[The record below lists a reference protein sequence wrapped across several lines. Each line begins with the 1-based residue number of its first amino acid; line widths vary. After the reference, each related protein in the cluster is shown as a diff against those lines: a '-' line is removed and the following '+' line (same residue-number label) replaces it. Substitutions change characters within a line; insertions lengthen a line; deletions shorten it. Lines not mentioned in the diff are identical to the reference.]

1 MKIEIKS
8 MDIKNFKGI
17 RDMRL
22 DFHSGMNSLYGEN
35 ASGKTTVYDALIWL
49 LFDKDSHGN
58 SRFSVKPIG
67 AADGVM
73 PEVTAVLSVNG
84 EELQLRKTLREKWER
99 PRGSAVARFAGH
111 TVDYT
116 VDDVPRKES
125 EYKRIIAG
133 YIDEN
138 QFRMLTGVYAFARD
152 LHWKDR
158 RALLAE
164 VCGLP
169 EDAELLTEAPQFAEL
184 VTQVGRR
191 TVDDYKAA
199 LMAQRKGANSTLNTL
214 PVRIDE
220 CERMIAELSALPFE
234 QAAEL
239 GKTLQAERDR
249 VQGDL
254 VKLDSDALL
263 TRAQNE
269 SDELH
274 NKLREMENENRE
286 HRNSQYVPVEDET
299 PMLRQAEQDA
309 QQALDDAVRE
319 CNELRGRIDSGEK
332 RLDEYRARWKAIDK
346 EQFTGGRCPTCGQ
359 TLPSSELESAKQR
372 FETSKQDRKNALLE
386 DSKLL
391 KADITALQARLQE
404 KEGSLPGLRAA
415 YTAAEQALKDYVAPE
430 APVIEDLPDYQRR
443 KDAIQRSLDDVRRR
457 IDRLQTN
464 TQAERDRLENEFRE
478 ITAKILENDAVL
490 AKEQQLAD
498 TRRRVTKLQE
508 EQRSCAAQV
517 EEMDRMIEMCEEFA
531 RYRVQSVE
539 DGVNRHFKLARF
551 RLFTEQINGGLA
563 DCCDVVVG
571 GVPYADLNS
580 AMQINVG
587 LDIINTLSAHYGV
600 RVPLFID
607 NAESVTRLQE
617 IDTQTVR
624 LVVSEQDKELRL
636 V

>member
-1 MKIEIKS
+1 METAIKS
-8 MDIKNFKGI
+8 LDIKNFKGI
-17 RDMRL
+17 HSIHL
-22 DFHSGMNSLYGEN
+22 VFHNGVNSLYGEN
-35 ASGKTTVYDALIWL
+35 ASGKTSVYDALTWL

-58 SRFSVKPIG
+58 SRFSVKPTG
-67 AADGVM
+67 ATGGVM
-73 PEVTAVLSVNG
+73 PEVTAILSVNG
-84 EELQLRKTLREKWER
+84 EEIKLRKTLREKWEK
-99 PRGSAVARFAGH
+99 PRSSSQARFAGH

-116 VDDVPRKES
+116 VDDVPRKEG

-152 LHWKDR
+152 LHWKER
-158 RALLAE
+158 RRLLAE

-169 EDAELLTEAPQFAEL
+169 EDAELLAGAPKFAEL
-184 VTQVGRR
+184 AAAVGRR

-199 LMAQRKGANSTLNTL
+199 LMAQRKGANATLDTL

-220 CERMIAELSALPFE
+220 CERMVAELAAQPFE
-234 QAAEL
+234 QARLTSEA
-239 GKTLQAERDR
+239 LQKDRERA
-249 VQGDL
+249 QADL
-254 VKLDSDALL
+254 AKLDGDALL
-263 TRAQNE
+263 AKAENE
-269 SDELH
+269 RDAL
-274 NKLREMENENRE
+274 NNQLRELENENRS
-286 HRNSQYVPVEDET
+286 HRDSQYVPCEDET
-299 PMLRQAEQDA
+299 PALRQAVRDA
-309 QQALDDAVRE
+309 QNTLDTAIKE
-319 CNELRGRIDSGEK
+319 CNELRAQIDSGES
-332 RLDEYRARWKAIDK
+332 RLNGYRARWTSINE
-346 EQFTGGRCPTCGQ
+346 EQFTGGTCPTCGQ
-359 TLPSSELESAKQR
+359 TLPMTELEAAKQR
-372 FETSKQDRKNALLE
+372 FETSKQDRKNGLLE

-391 KADITALQARLQE
+391 KADIAALKERLQQ
-404 KEGSLPGLRAA
+404 KEDSLPGLRAA
-415 YTAAEQALKDYVAPE
+415 CTTAEQTLKEYVVPAAPM
-430 APVIEDLPDYQRR
+430 IEDLPDYKRR
-443 KDAIQRSLDDVRRR
+443 KDAIQRSIDDVCRR
-457 IDRLQTN
+457 IERLRTDK
-464 TQAERDRLENEFRE
+464 QAERDRLESEYRE

-490 AKEQQLAD
+490 AKEQQLTD
-498 TRRRVTKLQE
+498 TRRRVTELQE

-539 DGVNRHFKLARF
+539 DSVNRHFKLARF

-607 NAESVTRLQE
+607 NAESVTHLHE
-617 IDTQTVR
+617 IDTQIVR

-636 V
+636 E